1 MMQVFLEFPFVF
13 RFTFLSQNKGRE
25 MKGIC
30 EQEKKEVVVNGNQ
43 FLFLF
48 FPEIE
53 NGCGKTKRKD
63 TRRIEKLSTWVD
75 SQ

>member
-48 FPEIE
+48 FSR
-53 NGCGKTKRKD
+53 NRKWMWKN
-63 TRRIEKLSTWVD
+63 EKKGYEKN
-75 SQ
+75 